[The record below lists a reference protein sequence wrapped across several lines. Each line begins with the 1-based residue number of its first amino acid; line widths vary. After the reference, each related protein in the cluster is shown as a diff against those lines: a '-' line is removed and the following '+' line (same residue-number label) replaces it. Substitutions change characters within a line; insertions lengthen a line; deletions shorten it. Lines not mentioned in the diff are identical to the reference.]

1 MGKRVSYPISIKE
14 EAVQMRLAGIPTK
27 EIMDKLGIKNRTQ
40 VKTWMKWYREG
51 ENHRFH
57 QPVGKQY
64 SYGKGPE
71 YQDEHEKLKTEN
83 RFLKQ
88 QIDIFKKVYRMG
100 KEVKKE
106 ALVSIYETVKNQVS
120 ISAFCQMFE
129 LARSSFYRW
138 KKQNHQPKKQK
149 LIELISSLCESY
161 QYTYGYRKITALLQ
175 KEMKMN
181 HKTVQRIMQT
191 YGLQCRVKMKK
202 RKQTGQPYYIAENHL
217 KQDFSATKPFEK
229 LVTDITYLPFGQKT
243 LYLSSIKDLYTSEI
257 VAYTIGD
264 KQDVSLV
271 LETLNQL
278 QTLPKGCVL
287 HSDQGSV
294 YTSYAYQ
301 KAIKEKGITMSMSR
315 KGMPADNAPIESFHS
330 SLKSEGFYLHHL
342 TKTTTA
348 IVEKTVREYIDY
360 YNNIRIQLKLNNQS
374 PKEFRQLAVS

>member
-71 YQDEHEKLKTEN
+71 YQDENEKLKTEN
-83 RFLKQ
+83 HFLKQ
-88 QIDIFKKVYRMG
+88 QVDIFKKVYRMG

-106 ALVSIYETVKNQVS
+106 ALVSIYETVKNQMS

-138 KKQNHQPKKQK
+138 KKQGHQPKQQK

-161 QYTYGYRKITALLQ
+161 QYTYGYRKITAILQ

-191 YGLQCRVKMKK
+191 YGLQCRVKVKK

-243 LYLSSIKDLYTSEI
+243 LYLSSIKDLYTSEV

-271 LETLNQL
+271 LETLKQL

-301 KAIKEKGITMSMSR
+301 KEIKEKGITMSMSR
-315 KGMPADNAPIESFHS
+315 KGMPADNTPIESFHS

-342 TKTTTA
+342 TNTTTA

-374 PKEFRQLAVS
+374 PKEFRQLAIS